1 MEIDTGLI
9 YNVFFVI
16 IASTMTFLIIL
27 FKNNPISRKKV
38 FEYNY
43 LAKII
48 LYTLP
53 FLAIIGVITPTIVGL
68 YNLALLGI
76 YMAVPMVLGP
86 LIYYLYFFKRIHDD
100 VFKLEEV

>member
-1 MEIDTGLI
+1 MGIDTDLI
-9 YNVFFVI
+9 YNVFFII
-16 IASTMTFLIIL
+16 IACAVTFIIIF

-38 FEYNY
+38 FEYDY
-43 LAKII
+43 LAKMI

-76 YMAVPMVLGP
+76 YMAVPMALGP

-100 VFKLEEV
+100 DSKLEEV